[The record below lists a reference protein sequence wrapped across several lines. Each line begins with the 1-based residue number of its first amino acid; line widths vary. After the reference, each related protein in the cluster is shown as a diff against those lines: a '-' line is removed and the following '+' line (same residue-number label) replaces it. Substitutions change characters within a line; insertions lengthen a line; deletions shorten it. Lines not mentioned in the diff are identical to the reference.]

1 MTVTK
6 HQRQHRII
14 KLLEM
19 RAVGSQSHLVELLAG
34 EGIDAT
40 QTTVSRDLEEL
51 GALKVRLPGGDT
63 AYALPELP
71 SQQVAPEDHLRRVL
85 GEWVVEADY
94 SGNLVVLRTPPG
106 SAHVVGS
113 ALDRSGFPGV
123 IGTVAG
129 DDTVLVVAS
138 EASGG
143 AAVADRLAEVAGFE
157 PRRRPVAVMTAQRNA
172 AKSGPSGA
180 VKKTTAVKA
189 TTAGKTQKSAVKK
202 ARGNA
207 PASVSGAA
215 PRKSNASRTRG

>member
-1 MTVTK
+1 
-6 HQRQHRII
+6 
-14 KLLEM
+14 
-19 RAVGSQSHLVELLAG
+19 
-34 EGIDAT
+34 
-40 QTTVSRDLEEL
+40 VSRDLEEL
-51 GALKVRLPGGDT
+51 GAVKVRLPGGDT

-94 SGNLVVLRTPPG
+94 SGNVIVLRTPPG

-143 AAVADRLAEVAGFE
+143 AAVAERLAAVAGIE
-157 PRRRPVAVMTAQRNA
+157 PAWA
-172 AKSGPSGA
+172 ASTPPAPSNR
-180 VKKTTAVKA
+180 T
-189 TTAGKTQKSAVKK
+189 
-202 ARGNA
+202 R
-207 PASVSGAA
+207 
-215 PRKSNASRTRG
+215 SRTSDTAPGHPRPPAEKSRSRGRG